1 MRRLAAI
8 IGCMI
13 AIVAGC
19 TPAPEPTAPPDPT
32 ALVTEAAI
40 NIRGSETFRMQVE
53 RTGAPYF
60 VQTDLGNVAFRRAVA
75 QYIAPAIMQAS
86 VRLVAAGLTADV
98 DIFSRGDDQW
108 YRHTLLTGN
117 RWFNAPFAEG
127 FNPQTLISEDA
138 GFQAALGS
146 LIDLRY
152 IGAESLEDGTPVH
165 HLAGE
170 ADGADVSALMVGM
183 IEARGDVTVQVFI
196 DRERLI
202 PVRFIIVQ
210 PETIS
215 PDEPVP
221 TTWTVDIFDVNAEAT
236 LQDAPEI
243 P

>member
-1 MRRLAAI
+1 
-8 IGCMI
+8 MI

>member
-1 MRRLAAI
+1 
-8 IGCMI
+8 MI

-196 DRERLI
+196 DRDRLI